1 MSLLNHNPFTIDC
14 DALTDDDL
22 DTLAKLVSDNVY
34 YDSVIGIPKSGERFA
49 EKLEQ
54 YTNEISFSHG
64 GLPTVLIV
72 DEVVTTGKSFQDVIP
87 TIPYAHSRIICLA
100 IFSTSNPKK
109 IPSWINCLFQ
119 LNVNMENFTYIDG
132 NIKEI

>member
-1 MSLLNHNPFTIDC
+1 MSLFNDNPFKISGN
-14 DALTDDDL
+14 ALTDDDL
-22 DTLAKLVSDNVY
+22 ETLAKLVSDNIY
-34 YDSVIGIPKSGERFA
+34 YDSVIGISTDGERFA

-54 YTNEISFSHG
+54 YTNDISFSHG

-72 DEVVTTGKSFQDVIP
+72 DVVVTTDKSFLDVIP

-100 IFSTSNPKK
+100 IFSTTNPKK
-109 IPSWINCLFQ
+109 IPSYINCLFQ
-119 LNVNMENFTYIDG
+119 LNTNMENLKYIDG